1 MIVKVA
7 IVLALIG
14 CAANVEPGLLT
25 QTIRKNDDKRAYVQC
40 MQQRAQNKA
49 ELRYVCLRWS
59 RVRWA
64 QWAWEDCVNEGMQLC
79 GNRPRFNDV
88 P

>member
-1 MIVKVA
+1 MIVKA
-7 IVLALIG
+7 AAFVLLIG
-14 CAANVEPGLLT
+14 CASVEPGLLT
-25 QTIRKNDDKRAYVQC
+25 QTIRKNDDQRAYVQC
-40 MQQRAQNKA
+40 MQQQVRNSA
-49 ELRYVCLRWS
+49 EQRYVCLRWS

-64 QWAWEDCVNEGMQLC
+64 QWAWEDCVNDGLRLC